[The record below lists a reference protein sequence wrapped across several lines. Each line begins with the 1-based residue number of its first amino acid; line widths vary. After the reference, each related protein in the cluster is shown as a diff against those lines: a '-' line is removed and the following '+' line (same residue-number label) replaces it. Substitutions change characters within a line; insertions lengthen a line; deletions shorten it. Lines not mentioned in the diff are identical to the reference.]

1 MRKLFCLVMLLVGMM
16 PMMATTISVKTQKA
30 NVKVTFYSPDIVRIT
45 KTASLDVQPKKSLV
59 VTMKEQTVKVTQK
72 EVGESVVLSTPL
84 LSVHVDKQTGLVS
97 FSAVRQSQGTAPLLL
112 SEKASQLIP
121 IEDGADK
128 GQYQVQQAFS
138 LATDEP
144 IYGLGILQDG
154 KMNRRGT
161 HRYMVQSN
169 LEDFQNV
176 VQSVKG
182 WGVFWDN
189 YSPTHFD
196 DDNNGMQFRSE
207 VGEGVDYYFLYGG
220 SLDQTTALMRTLSG
234 KVPMN
239 PLWTYGFLQSKERY
253 KSLPEMLGVV
263 KKYRELGIPLDGIV
277 QDWQYWGSHYLWN
290 AMDFL
295 GDGFQNAKS
304 YIDGV
309 HQQKAHMLITIWSS
323 FGPQT
328 KGYKQLD
335 EKNRL
340 FNFSTWPQSGI
351 ESQWPPRMDY
361 PSGVRCYDPYAQE
374 SRDIYWN
381 NLLRLD
387 TLGIDGWWMDSTE
400 PDNFNMAASDLDTKV
415 GDDRSQTFR
424 SLRNAYPL
432 ATVGGVYD
440 HQRAFTSDRRVFI
453 LTRSGFAGQQRY
465 ASNVW
470 SGDIGSSWESLRAQ
484 LPAGLNFTLT
494 GNPNFNADIG
504 GFFAGAYNQKSNGGS
519 GARNPQYRELY
530 VRWMQYGLFTP
541 LMRSHG
547 TDVPR
552 EFYYYGKAG
561 EPIYDALV
569 KTVKLRYRLLP
580 YIYSTAWQVTSHDDS
595 YMHPLVAEFPADT
608 KTWDMGEEF
617 MFGKSILAAPI
628 VQAQYTSEKI
638 VKTDAMSGWDKKENA
653 EAVSESSVDFTQ
665 QKSVAKYLPAGARW
679 YDFWTGKV
687 YDGGQQ
693 VTLTTSIDYIPMFV
707 RAGSIVPM
715 GEEMQATADRKWND
729 LQLKVYSGA
738 DASFTLYEDEG
749 DNYNYE
755 KGAYAEIPLTWNEK
769 KHTLTIGRRKG
780 NFKGM
785 LQSRQ
790 FTVVLPDGSAKTVKY
805 HGKLLT
811 VKF

>member
-1 MRKLFCLVMLLVGMM
+1 MRKLFCLVMLLTSMM
-16 PMMATTISVKTQKA
+16 PMMATKISVKTQKG
-30 NVKVTFYSPDIVRIT
+30 NVRIAFYSPDIVRVT
-45 KTASLDVQPKKSLV
+45 KTVTETKQPKKGLV
-59 VTMKEQTVKVTQK
+59 VTMKEQAVKIKQK
-72 EVGESVVLSTPL
+72 VEGESVVLTSPKL
-84 LSVHVDKQTGLVS
+84 MVHVDKLTGLVS
-97 FSAVRQSQGTAPLLL
+97 FSALKQAQGTAPLLL

-128 GQYQVQQAFS
+128 GLYQVQQAFT
-138 LATDEP
+138 LAADEP

-196 DDNNGMQFRSE
+196 DDDNGMQFRSE

-220 SLDQTTALMRTLSG
+220 SLNQTTALMRTLSG

-253 KSLPEMLGVV
+253 KSLDEMLGVV
-263 KKYRELGIPLDGIV
+263 QKYRELGIPLDGIV

-290 AMDFL
+290 AMEFL
-295 GDGFQNAKS
+295 DDGFQNAKS
-304 YIDGV
+304 YIDEV
-309 HQQKAHMLITIWSS
+309 HRQKAHMLITIWSN

-470 SGDIGSSWESLRAQ
+470 SGDIGSSWQSLRAQ
-484 LPAGLNFTLT
+484 IPAGLNFTLT
-494 GNPNFNADIG
+494 GNPNFNSDIG
-504 GFFAGAYNQKSNGGS
+504 GFFAGAYNQGWNDGS
-519 GARNPQYRELY
+519 GARNPLYRELY

-547 TDVPR
+547 TEVPR

-580 YIYSTAWQVTSHDDS
+580 YIYSTAWQVTSRDDS
-595 YMHPLVAEFPADT
+595 YMHPLVAEFPDDNR
-608 KTWDMGEEF
+608 TWEIGEEF

-628 VQAQYTSEKI
+628 TQAQYTSEKI
-638 VKTDAMSGWDKKENA
+638 VKTDAMSGWDKKEHV
-653 EAVSESSVDFTQ
+653 EAASESSVDFTQ
-665 QKSVAKYLPAGARW
+665 SKSVNKYLPAGTRW

-687 YDGGQQ
+687 YDGGQE
-693 VTLTTSIDYIPMFV
+693 VTLTTTIDYIPMFV
-707 RAGSIVPM
+707 RAGSIVPI
-715 GEEMQATADRKWND
+715 GEELQATAERKWND
-729 LQLKVYSGA
+729 LQLRVYPGA

-755 KGAYAEIPLTWNEK
+755 KGAYAEIPLDWNEK
-769 KHTLTIGRRKG
+769 THTLTIGRRKG
-780 NFKGM
+780 SFNGM
-785 LQSRQ
+785 LLSRQ
-790 FTVVLPDGSAKTVKY
+790 FTVLLPDGCAKTVKY
-805 HGKLLT
+805 NGKLLK